1 MMRANAVS
9 QRRQSLLLV
18 MAVFACAV
26 PGVSQEPAPP
36 NNPQEA
42 GLPRDSLRDLQSQ
55 VKDLSLTLVELQAEI
70 TRSRSEAAELRREL
84 EETRDEI
91 TSFRQAVSENKASVE
106 DPASSTT
113 NPASPSCPGGAL
125 FRKGPEIPQYSR
137 TSGKAESNE
146 TQARST
152 IDQRLTKLEE
162 DRDLLSAKVEDQYQ
176 TKVESGSKYRVRLSG
191 IVLLNISGNRG
202 AVDDQDLPTLAR
214 LRSPL
219 DTGGNFSATVRQSQ
233 VGLEVFGP
241 TLAGAKTSG
250 DAQFD
255 FFGGFPNALNGVTSG
270 VFRVRTARVHLDWPS
285 TSIVAGQDAPFFSPL
300 SPTSMASLASPALSY
315 SGNLWTWTPQVRVEH
330 RLALSS
336 NSEVLV
342 QVGILD
348 PLTGQPP
355 DYQFYRT
362 PQAGEKSGQP
372 AFASRLA
379 WTHPA
384 FGRPLSV
391 GSGSY
396 YARQNWGFGRTV
408 DAWAG
413 TADWSFP
420 LGSLVSIT
428 GEFYR
433 GSAIGGLGGGAGRSV
448 LFSGSPLDP
457 RTSVLGLNTLGGW
470 SQIKFRPMEKL
481 EFNVAFGEDSPLA
494 SDLGRFS
501 SSQSYVNASIGRN
514 QSAFFNFI
522 YRPRSD
528 LFFATEYR
536 RLWTSQTYPEKNTAD
551 HINLSVG
558 ILF

>member
-9 QRRQSLLLV
+9 QRRHSLLLV
-18 MAVFACAV
+18 MTFFACCV

-36 NNPQEA
+36 NNPQEP
-42 GLPRDSLRDLQSQ
+42 GLLRDSLRDLQSQ
-55 VKDLSLTLVELQAEI
+55 VKDLSLTLGKLQAEI

-84 EETRDEI
+84 EETRYEL
-91 TSFRQAVSENKASVE
+91 TSTRQAVNENKASVG
-106 DPASSTT
+106 DPTSSATK
-113 NPASPSCPGGAL
+113 PASPSSAGGAL
-125 FRKGPEIPQYSR
+125 FRKEPEIPQYSR
-137 TSGKAESNE
+137 TSSVAESNE

-191 IVLLNISGNRG
+191 IVLFNISGNRG

-255 FFGGFPNALNGVTSG
+255 FFGGFPNTLNGVTAG
-270 VFRVRTARVHLDWPS
+270 VFRVRTARVHLDWSS

-315 SGNLWTWTPQVRVEH
+315 SGNLWTWTPQVGVEH
-330 RLALSS
+330 RVALSS

-342 QVGILD
+342 QAGILD

-372 AFASRLA
+372 AYASRLA
-379 WTHPA
+379 WTRSA

-391 GSGSY
+391 GAGSY

-413 TADWSFP
+413 TAVWSFP
-420 LGSLVSIT
+420 FGSRLSLT

-433 GSAIGGLGGGAGRSV
+433 GSAIGGLGGGTGRSV
-448 LFSGSPLDP
+448 LFSGPPLDP
-457 RTSVLGLNTLGGW
+457 RTSVLALNTLGGW
-470 SQIKFRPMEKL
+470 SQIKFQPMEKL
-481 EFNVAFGEDSPLA
+481 EFNVAFGEGSPLA
-494 SDLGRFS
+494 SD
-501 SSQSYVNASIGRN
+501 
-514 QSAFFNFI
+514 
-522 YRPRSD
+522 
-528 LFFATEYR
+528 
-536 RLWTSQTYPEKNTAD
+536 
-551 HINLSVG
+551 
-558 ILF
+558 